1 LSGAALDVASIEPLP
16 AESPLWKAP
25 NLFITPH
32 TSAVS
37 DRLWQR
43 ETELLAD
50 LLDRWFG
57 GREMKNI
64 VDLARGY

>member
-1 LSGAALDVASIEPLP
+1 MAGAALDVTSVEPLSP
-16 AESPLWKAP
+16 DSPLWKTP

-43 ETELLAD
+43 ETVLLMD
-50 LLDRWFG
+50 LLDRWFD
-57 GREMKNI
+57 GREMFNQ
-64 VDLARGY
+64 VDLTRGY

>member
-1 LSGAALDVASIEPLP
+1 
-16 AESPLWKAP
+16 
-25 NLFITPH
+25 
-32 TSAVS
+32 VS